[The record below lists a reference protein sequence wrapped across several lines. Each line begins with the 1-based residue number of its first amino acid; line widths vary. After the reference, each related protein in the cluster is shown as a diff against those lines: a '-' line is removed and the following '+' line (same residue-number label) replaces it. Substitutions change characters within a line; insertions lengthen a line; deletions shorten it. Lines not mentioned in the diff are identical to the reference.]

1 LPGRWRDLPERF
13 GDHQA
18 VKCCY
23 YRWIGRG
30 ALDKFLEALS
40 TETDLEWLMSDS
52 TIARAH
58 LHAAGAW
65 IAQINIWRAG
75 NKVRRMTA
83 NSRRYEPACQPVLH
97 GHRLAVA

>member
-1 LPGRWRDLPERF
+1 LG
-13 GDHQA
+13 
-18 VKCCY
+18 
-23 YRWIGRG
+23 G
-30 ALDKFLEALS
+30 ALDKFLDALS
-40 TETDLEWLMSDS
+40 TEAGLEWLISDP
-52 TIARAH
+52 TIARTH
-58 LHAAGAW
+58 QHAAGAR